1 MKQSAIILQTNF
13 STIKQNYVNEI
24 QYNKSIILMIVEL
37 TNQIKRK
44 KQQQRRQQKEGI
56 FSITHYVCH
65 EV

>member
-44 KQQQRRQQKEGI
+44 KTTTEAPAEGRYLLYN
-56 FSITHYVCH
+56 SLGLP
-65 EV
+65 